1 MCICDGGSDGCS
13 SDLFKG
19 GGFDPGGSGMAAP
32 DQNGNGRGGAGGDYA
47 DVYDFLSFDPESVT
61 TYEIGWKAALFGRR
75 VTIALDGF
83 WSDYKDVQ
91 IPGSIGYDTNGDGI
105 NDTFVGV
112 TSNRSEEHTSEL
124 QSLMR
129 LSYAVFCLKK

>member
-19 GGFDPGGSGMAAP
+19 GGFDPRGSGIAAP
-32 DQNGNGRGGAGGDYA
+32 DLNGNGVSGAGGDYA

-91 IPGSIGYDTNGDGI
+91 I
-105 NDTFVGV
+105 
-112 TSNRSEEHTSEL
+112 RSEEHTSEL

-129 LSYAVFCLKK
+129 ISYAVFFLQKKNKKTN